1 MKSGRCPEG
10 DWSCPPKCVW
20 ALRCWMCK
28 QTNPTK
34 RRTWKTERSTQAHG
48 GHLNQLK
55 TVHVGRIDISLSLFP
70 PSYDHQP
77 PPSLLNSPPPWTPS
91 TKQHKTASPP
101 LRPVKE
107 YPRTAQVCRHH
118 ITTFPLESEL
128 MLSRHRLPRPLPRTM
143 QARPQ
148 EPIQQS
154 AAMDQDY
161 RRDGGGLGKV
171 LTRV

>member
-1 MKSGRCPEG
+1 MRVGVELLDVQPDE
-10 DWSCPPKCVW
+10 PHQEEN
-20 ALRCWMCK
+20 LR
-28 QTNPTK
+28 
-34 RRTWKTERSTQAHG
+34 WKTERSTQAHG

-70 PSYDHQP
+70 PSYDHHP
-77 PPSLLNSPPPWTPS
+77 PPSLLTSPPPWTPS